1 MSLSPNAENVNWLL
15 TQFLERTAGTEQALV
30 VSSDGILIA
39 LASSLERSAA
49 ERVAAVVTGMRSLAE
64 GAARL
69 IDTGRMA
76 QVIVEF
82 DTRFLFVA
90 AVSGGS
96 TVGVV
101 ARRGS
106 DLGLIGYEV
115 AMLVQR
121 VGTQLTPELISE
133 LKHALV
139 NS

>member
-1 MSLSPNAENVNWLL
+1 MSPSPNAENVNWLL
-15 TQFLERTAGTEQALV
+15 TQFLERAAGTEQALV

-39 LASSLERSAA
+39 LASTLERSAA

-82 DTRFLFVA
+82 DTRFLFIA
-90 AVSGGS
+90 AVSGGA
-96 TVGVV
+96 TIGVV